1 MRLHSLRLQAFGP
14 FARRHTVDFDALSA
28 DGLFLLH
35 GDTGAGKSTLFAAIC
50 FALYGLP
57 PHERNMRLRS
67 DHAPADL
74 LTEVTLELTLA
85 GKRLQIRRIPAQK
98 RPHLR
103 NSAELVDQ
111 KAETHLH
118 QWVLDEHGHGR
129 WEGVIKSHREAAEEI
144 KSLLRLTRQQF
155 CQVVLLPQNEFT
167 KFLRADASERRILLG
182 TLFGTR
188 RFGLIEEFLANRK
201 TLTAKTRDEARAD
214 VLRLAERIKQ
224 AAGDDLE
231 PAQNAPRAD
240 APATLTAPAR
250 AWASALHHQ
259 ALTRQYAADAA
270 TETAEQQ
277 LAQARLTEQAVR
289 DLHRLQQAHR
299 TTAHELDLLHE
310 EATRHDLLAER
321 RDRAVKAQQLQ
332 SVLETAHTADREHT
346 RALDEDSRARALL
359 PPEHTSLDAAGLT
372 HAAQQLHADTGAVQ
386 ALLPDEATL
395 QRHTAELAALDRERQ
410 QLAETLTDAQQWL
423 NALPQRRADLAARLE
438 AARSAQE
445 TSRELTPTLNLV
457 EKQLEAARRRDALDQ
472 QISVAHKV
480 LSQAEKDS
488 EQAAKTYIDIRRRR
502 TDGIVAELA
511 DRLVDGE
518 DCPVCGSPTHPAP
531 ATAQP
536 GQPTAADEQ
545 AAEAAH
551 IRAQQSENKA
561 KEALA
566 QMNEQAATARG
577 EAGGNTP
584 LANLTAH
591 RTALEQHLADAL
603 SQAAD
608 AGPAG
613 EQLALLEKEQ
623 ADTEH
628 TRNTATARL
637 GAADATYDSLHTQR
651 EELTHR
657 LATAINGHATL
668 ADRITHLTQHASRLE
683 AAAACAATVTTT
695 ATDRHSAAALA
706 EQAAHAAGF
715 TSPAEASAARLPDD
729 ELTAI
734 DKEITHWREQRLVL
748 TARLAEP
755 ELQAAI
761 AQPPADLEH
770 AVTELNTAT
779 TTHTRT
785 AALATQAADR
795 TTTLAALTAQLDTQ
809 IQRLEP
815 LEDAYRTVDHLH
827 GLISGSSPSNQLR
840 MQLESYVLAARLED
854 VVDAANT
861 RLSRMSHHRF
871 TLVHSDDRAARGAK
885 SGLDLKVLDAWSG
898 HKRHTDTLSGGESFY
913 VSLALALGLADI
925 VTAEAGGQ
933 ALDTLFIDEGFGTL
947 DEDTL
952 HQVLDVLDSLRAHD
966 RTVGLISHV
975 PELRRRITQRL
986 HISKNIDGSTLTHLT
1001 EAAE

>member
-1 MRLHSLRLQAFGP
+1 MRLHSLHLQAFGP
-14 FARRHTVDFDALSA
+14 FARRHTIDFDALSA

-129 WEGVIKSHREAAEEI
+129 WEGIIKSHKEAGEEI

-167 KFLRADASERRILLG
+167 KFLRADASERRVLLG

-214 VLRLAERIKQ
+214 VLRLAERIQQ

-231 PAQNAPRAD
+231 PAQDAPRAD
-240 APATLTAPAR
+240 DPATLTAPAR
-250 AWASALHHQ
+250 AWATALHRQ
-259 ALTRQYAADAA
+259 ALTRQHAADAA

-277 LAQARLTEQAVR
+277 LTEARLAEQAVR
-289 DLHRLQQAHR
+289 DLHRLQHAHH
-299 TTAHELDLLHE
+299 TTAHDLDLLRE
-310 EATRHDLLAER
+310 QATHHDHLAER

-332 SVLETAHTADREHT
+332 SVLETAHTADLEHT
-346 RALDEDSRARALL
+346 RALDDDSRARAPL
-359 PPEHTSLDAAGLT
+359 PPEHASLDTAGLT
-372 HAAQQLHADTGAVQ
+372 HTAQQLHADTGAVQ

-395 QRHTAELAALDRERQ
+395 QRHTTELAALDRERQ
-410 QLAETLTDAQQWL
+410 QLTETLTDTQQWL

-438 AARSAQE
+438 TARSAQE

-472 QISVAHKV
+472 QISAARKV

-488 EQAAKTYIDIRRRR
+488 EQAAKTYVGIRRRR

-518 DCPVCGSPTHPAP
+518 DCPVCGSPAHPAP

-551 IRAQQSENKA
+551 TRAQQSEDKA

-566 QMNEQAATARG
+566 QLNEQAATARG

-584 LANLTAH
+584 LADLTAH
-591 RTALEQHLADAL
+591 RTDLEQRLADAL

-613 EQLALLEKEQ
+613 EQLTLLEKEQ
-623 ADTEH
+623 ANTEH
-628 TRNTATARL
+628 ARNTATARL

-657 LATAINGHATL
+657 LATALNGHATL

-683 AAAACAATVTTT
+683 AAAACAATVATT
-695 ATDRHSAAALA
+695 AADRHSATALA
-706 EQAAHAAGF
+706 EQAAHTAGF

-734 DKEITHWREQRLVL
+734 DSQITQWHEQCLVL

-770 AVTELNTAT
+770 AVTELDTAT
-779 TTHTRT
+779 TTHSRT
-785 AALATQAADR
+785 AALATQATERA
-795 TTTLAALTAQLDTQ
+795 TALATLTAQLDTQ
-809 IQRLEP
+809 IQRLVP

-827 GLISGSSPSNQLR
+827 GLISGGSPSNQLR

-986 HISKNIDGSTLTHLT
+986 HIAKHIDGSTLTHLT